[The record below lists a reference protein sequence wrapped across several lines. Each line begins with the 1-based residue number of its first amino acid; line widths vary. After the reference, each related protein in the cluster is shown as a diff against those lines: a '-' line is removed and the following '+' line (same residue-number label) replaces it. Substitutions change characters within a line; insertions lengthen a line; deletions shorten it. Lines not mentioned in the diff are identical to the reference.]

1 MSDSYYG
8 RPIVKPH
15 QWKPEIPLYF
25 WVGGVAGASS
35 TAGLL
40 ARMRRQHALARFY
53 KRVALAGAVLS
64 PALLIS
70 DLGVRHRFYNM
81 FRVFKPTSPMSVGS
95 WLLAAFGGTVT
106 ASTLAELIDWNAAAI
121 GTEAIAALLGPA
133 LTTYTA
139 VLISNTATPI
149 WHEARGEL
157 PFVFVAS
164 GVSGAG
170 SLAVLFGPKDAIGAA
185 RRAMVW
191 GGVAMDLSMRAMRAS
206 LGQVMAEPYHKD
218 KSGSLQSLATLFG
231 AAGVGLGLFGRK
243 NRNMSRIAA
252 GFTIAAGLCERFAI
266 LEAGKQSAHDPK
278 YVVESQRSTQPPHLG
293 NSIPNC

>member
-25 WVGGVAGASS
+25 WIGGVTGASS
-35 TAGLL
+35 TACIL
-40 ARMRRQHALARFY
+40 ARMRRQHDLARFY
-53 KRVALAGAVLS
+53 KRVALAGVMIS
-64 PALLIS
+64 PLLLIS

-95 WLLAAFGGTVT
+95 WLLAALGGTIA
-106 ASTLAELIDWNAAAI
+106 ASTVAELIDWNVAAV
-121 GTEAIAALLGPA
+121 GTEAIAAILGPA

-164 GVSGAG
+164 GVAGAG
-170 SLAVLFGPKDAIGAA
+170 ALGVFFGPEDQTGAA
-185 RRAMVW
+185 RRAMIW
-191 GGVAMDLSMRAMRAS
+191 GGIGVDLTMRAMHAS
-206 LGQVMAEPYHKD
+206 VGKVISEPYRA
-218 KSGSLQSLATLFG
+218 GNAGALQSFAAMLG
-231 AAGVGLGLFGRK
+231 AAGVGFGILGKKSRK
-243 NRNMSRIAA
+243 MCRVAA
-252 GFTIAAGLCERFAI
+252 CLTIAAGIFERFAI
-266 LEAGKQSAHDPK
+266 LEAGKQSATDPK
-278 YVVESQRSTQPPHLG
+278 YVVESQRSQQRPSPQL
-293 NSIPNC
+293 PAER